1 MLLPN
6 TDLAGGGI
14 VDVLQDQDY
23 TTVLKREFLL
33 RILFDLSFFMIAVTL
48 NLNVIFGVI
57 IDSFGD
63 LRDQKKAAEDAED
76 DEKNVCFINQKR
88 GVRENG

>member
-1 MLLPN
+1 M
-6 TDLAGGGI
+6 
-14 VDVLQDQDY
+14 QDQDY

>member
-1 MLLPN
+1 
-6 TDLAGGGI
+6 
-14 VDVLQDQDY
+14 
-23 TTVLKREFLL
+23 
-33 RILFDLSFFMIAVTL
+33 MITVTL

-57 IDSFGD
+57 VDSFGD
-63 LRDQKKAAEDAED
+63 LRDQKKAAED